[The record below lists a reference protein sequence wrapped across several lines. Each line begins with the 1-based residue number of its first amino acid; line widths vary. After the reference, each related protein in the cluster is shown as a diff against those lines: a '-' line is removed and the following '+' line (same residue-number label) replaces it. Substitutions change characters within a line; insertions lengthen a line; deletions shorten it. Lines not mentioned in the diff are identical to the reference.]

1 MLVSLLID
9 HFTVIDGNKAGVD
22 LVLIQ
27 LSLSASL
34 IYVKLVGLLLCQL
47 VFFKHNFHMKTNY
60 TIRRFHQNMVNLSL
74 TFKLKAKVLSLQL

>member
-9 HFTVIDGNKAGVD
+9 HFTVIDGNEAGVD

-34 IYVKLVGLLLCQL
+34 IYVKLVGLRLTSIFQAQFPYENKPHYEE
-47 VFFKHNFHMKTNY
+47 VSSKHGQPQPD
-60 TIRRFHQNMVNLSL
+60 I
-74 TFKLKAKVLSLQL
+74 

>member
-9 HFTVIDGNKAGVD
+9 HLTVIDGNEAGVD

-27 LSLSASL
+27 LSLASL
-34 IYVKLVGLLLCQL
+34 IYVKLVGLMLTSIFQAQFPHENKPHYKE
-47 VFFKHNFHMKTNY
+47 VSSKH
-60 TIRRFHQNMVNLSL
+60 VNLSL

>member
-9 HFTVIDGNKAGVD
+9 HLTVIDGNEAGVD

-34 IYVKLVGLLLCQL
+34 IYVKLVGLMLTSIFQVQFPYENKLHCKE
-47 VFFKHNFHMKTNY
+47 VSSKHGQPQPR
-60 TIRRFHQNMVNLSL
+60 I
-74 TFKLKAKVLSLQL
+74 

>member
-9 HFTVIDGNKAGVD
+9 HFTVIDGNEAGVD

-34 IYVKLVGLLLCQL
+34 IYVKLVGLMLTSIFQAQFPYENKLHCKK
-47 VFFKHNFHMKTNY
+47 VSSKHGQPQPR
-60 TIRRFHQNMVNLSL
+60 I
-74 TFKLKAKVLSLQL
+74 

>member
-9 HFTVIDGNKAGVD
+9 HFTVIDGDKAAVD

-34 IYVKLVGLLLCQL
+34 IYVKLVGLMLTSIFQAQFPYENKLHCKEVSL
-47 VFFKHNFHMKTNY
+47 KHGQPQPR
-60 TIRRFHQNMVNLSL
+60 I
-74 TFKLKAKVLSLQL
+74 

>member
-9 HFTVIDGNKAGVD
+9 HFTVIDGNEAGVD

-34 IYVKLVGLLLCQL
+34 IYVKLVGLMLTSIFQAQFPYENKLHYKE
-47 VFFKHNFHMKTNY
+47 VSSKHGQPQPD
-60 TIRRFHQNMVNLSL
+60 I
-74 TFKLKAKVLSLQL
+74 